1 MPTVA
6 WIAGF
11 AILFYYDDHGEPH
24 FHIRGHGAFAKM
36 MLSDLSLAEV
46 KGELAVRDVR
56 AIRKWARDHL
66 PELYSA
72 WSLAR
77 EQRPFGRI
85 GD

>member
-24 FHIRGHGAFAKM
+24 FHIRGKGAFAKM
-36 MLSDLSLAEV
+36 MLADLSLAEV
-46 KGELAVRDVR
+46 KGELSARDLRVIR
-56 AIRKWARDHL
+56 AWARVHL
-66 PELYSA
+66 TDLYRA

-77 EQRPFGRI
+77 AQRPMDRI